1 MKINQDMLAT
11 MKIASRVLR
20 SKGPG
25 AATAVIQRALQK
37 MLPAIGRA
45 SSSQTKNLKEK
56 PPHMRDINPPRQTA
70 PPRAEHERQP
80 ERQPE
85 QHEDKHRLAFAE
97 FFPKL
102 FGGLSIPSPFDESWG
117 QIGRLPGLLP
127 PQDVPAANDDTDLGH
142 FLNASYSNQAGTRS
156 YKLFIPSSYHG
167 QALPLVVMLHGCT
180 QNPDDFALGTG
191 MNRIAEEQQCLVA
204 YPAQSQAAN
213 SSKCWN
219 WFNALDQ
226 QRDQGEPS
234 IIAGIT
240 REIMDHYSVDPRQ
253 VFIAGMSA
261 GGAMAVILGSTYP
274 DLYAAVGI
282 HSGLPYAAAQDLP
295 SALSAMK
302 GRGHHNGKADQA
314 LQQIPVIVFH
324 GDLDNTVSPRN
335 GDQIIAQSLA
345 DTQAPAGKDGPLKSK
360 VAVESG
366 RAGHGHAYTRTVHSG
381 EDGKSVAEQW
391 LVHGVGHAWSG
402 GSQRGTYTDPKGPDA
417 AREMM
422 RFFSTHPQ
430 PQAADADS

>member
-1 MKINQDMLAT
+1 MKIKQDMLAT
-11 MKIASRVLR
+11 MKVATRMLH

-25 AATAVIQRALQK
+25 AAARVIQRALHK
-37 MLPAIGRA
+37 LLPELLSAP
-45 SSSQTKNLKEK
+45 SSAAKPHPSNIKEN
-56 PPHMRDINPPRQTA
+56 PPPMRDNTPPPKTA
-70 PPRAEHERQP
+70 PPQAAPPIAEQ
-80 ERQPE
+80 QM
-85 QHEDKHRLAFAE
+85 QAFTG

-102 FGGLSIPSPFDESWG
+102 FNGLSIPSPFDENWG
-117 QIGRLPGLLP
+117 QIGLRPGSP
-127 PQDVPAANDDTDLGH
+127 VSPDSSVADETEDNGH
-142 FLNASYSNQAGTRS
+142 FIDGVYSNHAGSRS
-156 YKLFIPSSYHG
+156 YKLFIPGEYHG

-180 QNPDDFALGTG
+180 QNPDDFAIGTG
-191 MNRIAEEQQCLVA
+191 MNRIAQEQPCFVV

-213 SSKCWN
+213 SSRCWN
-219 WFNALDQ
+219 WFNAIDQ

-240 REIMDHYSVDPRQ
+240 REVIDQYAIDTRQ

-261 GGAMAVILGSTYP
+261 GGAMSVIMGSTYP

-302 GRGHHNGKADQA
+302 GRGHHIGKADQA

-324 GDLDNTVSPRN
+324 GDRDSTVSPRN
-335 GDQIIAQSLA
+335 GDQIIAQYVA
-345 DTQAPAGKDGPLKSK
+345 DTGEPGAATASLKENTE
-360 VAVESG
+360 VQTGRVEQ
-366 RAGHGHAYTRTVHSG
+366 GHAYTRTVHNG
-381 EDGKSVAEQW
+381 PDGKPVAEQW
-391 LVHGVGHAWSG
+391 LIHGAGHAWSG
-402 GSQRGTYTDPKGPDA
+402 GSEHGSYTDPKGPDA

-430 PQAADADS
+430 NGDLQAA